1 VQPMPH
7 ACRLFTAVPRARCTF
22 THNEEPTLDKLLVKP
37 AGPAFDGEGSRCA
50 NDAPCLPTVNRCTES
65 ALLA

>member
-1 VQPMPH
+1 MPFRC
-7 ACRLFTAVPRARCTF
+7 ASCTF